1 MSAAET
7 APIPARDL
15 EGRVAVVLGAGSIG
29 AGWGIGRAIGLLYA
43 RAGAHV
49 VAADRDR
56 SSAEET
62 RDLILGEGGSA
73 EAVGVD
79 VADDA
84 GLAACLADAGAARS
98 GIDILYFN
106 VGIGKA
112 GPSTET
118 SAADWRRIA
127 DANLTALHV
136 AATTVL
142 PGMRARRRGVILATS
157 SIAGLRDVG
166 YPHLAYGATKAALI
180 QYLRLLAVEN
190 APHGIRANTIVP
202 GLIDTPRIEQTVANA
217 YAGGLAR
224 MKALRASQCPL
235 GRMGTAFD
243 VAEAALFL
251 ASDRAAYVTGTELLV
266 DGGLAAT
273 ARGPSLD

>member
-1 MSAAET
+1 MSAAAT
-7 APIPARDL
+7 APVPARDL

-62 RDLILGEGGSA
+62 RDLILGDGGSA

-84 GLAACLADAGAARS
+84 GLAACLTAAGAARG

-157 SIAGLRDVG
+157 SIAGLREVG

-273 ARGPSLD
+273 ARGPSLG

>member
-1 MSAAET
+1 MMPAET
-7 APIPARDL
+7 TTPPGRDL
-15 EGRVAVVLGAGSIG
+15 EGRLAVVLGAGSIG
-29 AGWGIGRAIGLLYA
+29 AGWGIGKAICLLYA

-49 VAADRDR
+49 VAADRDL
-56 SSAEET
+56 SAAQET
-62 RDLILGEGGSA
+62 RDLILREGGSA
-73 EAVGVD
+73 EAVCVD
-79 VADDA
+79 VSDDDGLAA
-84 GLAACLADAGAARS
+84 GLAAAGAARG
-98 GIDILYFN
+98 GIDILYFH

-118 SAADWRRIA
+118 SAAEWRRIS
-127 DANLTALHV
+127 DANLTALHL

-142 PGMRARRRGVILATS
+142 PAMRARRRGVILATA

>member
-1 MSAAET
+1 MMPAET
-7 APIPARDL
+7 MTAPGRDL

-29 AGWGIGRAIGLLYA
+29 AGWGIGKAICLLYA

-49 VAADRDR
+49 VAADRDL
-56 SSAEET
+56 SAAQET
-62 RDLILGEGGSA
+62 RDLILREGGSA
-73 EAVGVD
+73 EAVCVD
-79 VADDA
+79 VSDDDGLVA
-84 GLAACLADAGAARS
+84 GLAAAGAARG

-118 SAADWRRIA
+118 SAVEWRRIS

-136 AATTVL
+136 AATAVL
-142 PGMRARRRGVILATS
+142 PGMRARRCGVILATA

-190 APHGIRANTIVP
+190 APYGIRANTIVP
-202 GLIDTPRIEQTVANA
+202 GLIDTPRIEKTVAGA
-217 YAGGLAR
+217 YAGGLDR

-251 ASDRAAYVTGTELLV
+251 ASDRAAYVTGTELLI

-273 ARGPSLD
+273 ARGPAPG

>member
-1 MSAAET
+1 MT
-7 APIPARDL
+7 PAGTVPARPRDL
-15 EGRVAVVLGAGSIG
+15 EGLTAVVLGAGSIG
-29 AGWGIGRAIGLLYA
+29 AGWGIGKAVCLLFA

-49 VAADRDR
+49 VAADRDLA
-56 SSAEET
+56 SAEET
-62 RDLILGEGGSA
+62 RDLIRREDGSA
-73 EAVGVD
+73 QAVGVD

-84 GLAACLADAGAARS
+84 GLAACLTAVIAERG

-118 SAADWRRIA
+118 SPADWRRIS
-127 DANLTALHV
+127 DANLTALHL
-136 AATTVL
+136 AAMTVV
-142 PGMRARRRGVILATS
+142 PSMRARHRGVILATA

-166 YPHLAYGATKAALI
+166 YPHLAYGATKAAVI

-190 APHGIRANTIVP
+190 APYGIRANTIVP
-202 GLIDTPRIEQTVANA
+202 GLIDTPRIEKTVAGA
-217 YAGGLAR
+217 YAGDLER

-235 GRMGTAFD
+235 GRMGNAFD

-251 ASDRAAYVTGTELLV
+251 ASDRAAYVTGTELLI

-273 ARGPSLD
+273 ARGPSLG

>member
-1 MSAAET
+1 MSAAAT
-7 APIPARDL
+7 APVPARDL

-62 RDLILGEGGSA
+62 RDLILGDGGSA

-84 GLAACLADAGAARS
+84 GLAACLTAAGAARG

-273 ARGPSLD
+273 ARGPSLG

>member
-1 MSAAET
+1 MMPAET
-7 APIPARDL
+7 TTPPGRDL
-15 EGRVAVVLGAGSIG
+15 EGRIAVVLGAGSIG
-29 AGWGIGRAIGLLYA
+29 AGWGIGKAICLLYA

-49 VAADRDR
+49 VAADRDL
-56 SSAEET
+56 SAAQET
-62 RDLILGEGGSA
+62 RDLILREGGSA
-73 EAVGVD
+73 EAVCVD
-79 VADDA
+79 VSDDDGLAA
-84 GLAACLADAGAARS
+84 GLAAAGAAR
-98 GIDILYFN
+98 GRIDILYFN

-118 SAADWRRIA
+118 SAAEWRRIS
-127 DANLTALHV
+127 DANLTALHL

-142 PGMRARRRGVILATS
+142 PAMRARRRGVILATA

-190 APHGIRANTIVP
+190 APYGIRANTIVP
-202 GLIDTPRIEQTVANA
+202 GLIDTPRIEKTVAGA
-217 YAGGLAR
+217 YAGGLDR

-251 ASDRAAYVTGTELLV
+251 ASDRAAYVTGTELLI

-273 ARGPSLD
+273 ARGPAPG

>member
-15 EGRVAVVLGAGSIG
+15 AGRVAVVLGAGSIG

-84 GLAACLADAGAARS
+84 GLAACLADAGAARG

-136 AATTVL
+136 AATAVL